1 MFPAIVDWLSEGLR
15 RLNLIVAAITMLMA
29 VSLAAYLVFYH
40 GRSRA
45 ARAFAALLAL
55 LTWISLGDLFLSTS
69 RLEAAHPAAAFWLRF
84 QWLGIAFVAPV
95 YLWFSD
101 AVRSSLGEGPGARRA
116 VTLSGLALGLLAL
129 LAVLRGDLLVSGPVG
144 QPGALRLAAGPL
156 FGAFGL
162 VYWLLCAWAAWGLRR
177 AAGRSRQS
185 RPRMLWLAPSLV
197 APVYAFPWLSLVPAA
212 QAPSPTAF
220 RLFITLANIGTA
232 TLLLVVA
239 YSLAFQGTLVPD
251 RAIKRELAKYLI
263 QTILPGACILAT
275 AQLVPE
281 RLQQSLGLP
290 RDLVFMVATVFGIVG
305 YQIVVRLLKPMIDR
319 LIYGSGSADAIW
331 LRRLDE
337 RLLTGEDLSQLL
349 NGILAALCELWRVD
363 AGGILAV
370 VDDRPTLDLWS
381 GDAGMRG
388 PLLEALD
395 GPAVASI
402 VERGGFQPLAGFL
415 CRALRDDEGAARG
428 LLVLAAPAAAPSPQ
442 VAAETELLVSGAER
456 ALADRA
462 AQQRVLAAL
471 RALEP
476 ELTRMQQLRGR
487 SLQETPADLA
497 EGLSAAAEAADSDEL
512 VAWVR
517 EALAH
522 YWGGPKLTESP
533 LLRLRLVREALNRN
547 EGNAAKA
554 MRAVLDQALE
564 RLKPDGDRS
573 LTASQWMLYNILEL
587 KFVRGLK
594 VRDIAVRLAMS
605 ESDLYR
611 KQRVA
616 IEALAEQLA
625 ALDQGPTETE
635 TTAGAAA
642 QAAAGAGPG
651 PEPDPGS
658 RSAAEPDP
666 GSPSSS
672 RPPTA

>member
-1 MFPAIVDWLSEGLR
+1 MSAAIIDGLSEGLR

-55 LTWISLGDLFLSTS
+55 LTWISLGDLFLSTA

-95 YLWFSD
+95 YLWFS
-101 AVRSSLGEGPGARRA
+101 ATVRSSLGERPGARRG
-116 VTLSGLALGLLAL
+116 VTLLGLAVGGIVLALILRTELLA
-129 LAVLRGDLLVSGPVG
+129 GKPVG

-156 FGAFGL
+156 FAAFGL
-162 VYWLLCAWAAWGLRR
+162 VYWLLCAWAAWGLWR

-220 RLFITLANIGTA
+220 RLFITVANIGTA
-232 TLLLVVA
+232 ALLLVVA

-263 QTILPGACILAT
+263 QTVLPGACILAT

-290 RDLVFMVATVFGIVG
+290 RDLVFMAATVFGIVG
-305 YQIVVRLLKPMIDR
+305 YQIVVRLLKPLIDR
-319 LIYGSGSADAIW
+319 LIYGSGGADAIW

-370 VDDRPTLDLWS
+370 VEDRATLDLWN
-381 GDAGMRG
+381 GDVGARG
-388 PLLEALD
+388 PLLDVMDETAVAAILD
-395 GPAVASI
+395 G
-402 VERGGFQPLAGFL
+402 GGFQPLAGFL

-428 LLVLAAPAAAPSPQ
+428 LLVLAAPPEALLSPAAAD
-442 VAAETELLVSGAER
+442 TELLVSGAER

-462 AQQRVLAAL
+462 AQQRVLSAL

-487 SLQETPADLA
+487 TRQETPADLA
-497 EGLSAAAEAADSDEL
+497 VGLSAPGDPSASDEL

-517 EALAH
+517 EALVH
-522 YWGGPKLTESP
+522 YWGGPKLTDSP
-533 LLRLRLVREALNRN
+533 LLRLPLVREALSRN
-547 EGNAAKA
+547 EGNTAKA

-594 VRDIAVRLAMS
+594 VRDIAGRLAMS

-616 IEALAEQLA
+616 IEALAEQLV
-625 ALDQGPTETE
+625 ALDHGPLD
-635 TTAGAAA
+635 GDDLAA
-642 QAAAGAGPG
+642 QA
-651 PEPDPGS
+651 DP
-658 RSAAEPDP
+658 A
-666 GSPSSS
+666 
-672 RPPTA
+672 